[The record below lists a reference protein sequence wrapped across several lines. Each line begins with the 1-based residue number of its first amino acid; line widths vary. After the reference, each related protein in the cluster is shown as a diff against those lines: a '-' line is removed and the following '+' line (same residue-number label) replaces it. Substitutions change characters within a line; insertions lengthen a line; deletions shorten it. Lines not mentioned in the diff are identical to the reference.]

1 MIKQNILNKE
11 KVSKAVSRLYSVQAL
26 FQMEAVNLSIE
37 QVQLEFSIYRD
48 QENIELNSFGRAD
61 LSLFKK
67 ILDGAIKN
75 QNLID
80 QGISDLLKDGW
91 KFERID
97 PTLRSIFRAAS
108 SELLLGTPPKVV
120 INEFLEIAKAFFP
133 KGQEC
138 KLVNG
143 ILDGLAKN
151 FMKSE
156 TISGEIVN

>member
-48 QENIELNSFGRAD
+48 QENIEFNSYGRAD
-61 LSLFKK
+61 LSLFNK

-80 QGISDLLKDGW
+80 QGITDLLKDGW
-91 KFERID
+91 KFDRID

-143 ILDGLAKN
+143 ILDGLARN
-151 FMKSE
+151 LMKSE
-156 TISGEIVN
+156 TISDEIVN

>member
-1 MIKQNILNKE
+1 MIKQNMLNKE

-48 QENIELNSFGRAD
+48 QENIEFNSFGRAD

-80 QGISDLLKDGW
+80 QGITDLLKDGW
-91 KFERID
+91 KFDRID

-151 FMKSE
+151 LMKSE
-156 TISGEIVN
+156 IIPDKIVN

>member
-1 MIKQNILNKE
+1 MIKQNKLNRE

-26 FQMEAVNLSIE
+26 FQMESGNLSVE
-37 QVQLEFSIYRD
+37 QVQSEFSIYRD
-48 QENIELNSFGRAD
+48 QENIEFSNFGRAD
-61 LSLFKK
+61 LSLFKQ

-80 QGISDLLKDGW
+80 QLITSLLKDGW
-91 KFERID
+91 EFSRID

-143 ILDGLAKN
+143 ILDSLAKILT
-151 FMKSE
+151 KTE
-156 TISGEIVN
+156 TISDKIIN

>member
-1 MIKQNILNKE
+1 MIKQNKLHRE

-26 FQMEAVNLSIE
+26 FQMESGNLSVE
-37 QVQLEFSIYRD
+37 QVQLEFSIYRA
-48 QENIELNSFGRAD
+48 QENIEFSNFGRAD
-61 LSLFKK
+61 LSLFKQ

-80 QGISDLLKDGW
+80 QVITDLLKDGW
-91 KFERID
+91 EFDRID

-138 KLVNG
+138 KLANG
-143 ILDGLAKN
+143 ILDSLAKN
-151 FMKSE
+151 LKKIE
-156 TISGEIVN
+156 TISDKIVS

>member
-1 MIKQNILNKE
+1 MIKQNKLHRE

-26 FQMEAVNLSIE
+26 FQMESGNLSVK
-37 QVQLEFSIYRD
+37 Q
-48 QENIELNSFGRAD
+48 
-61 LSLFKK
+61 

-80 QGISDLLKDGW
+80 QVITDLLKDGW
-91 KFERID
+91 EFDRID

-138 KLVNG
+138 KLANG
-143 ILDGLAKN
+143 ILDSLAKN
-151 FMKSE
+151 LKRIE
-156 TISGEIVN
+156 TISDEIVS

>member
-1 MIKQNILNKE
+1 MIKQNKLHRE

-26 FQMEAVNLSIE
+26 FQMESGNLSVE

-48 QENIELNSFGRAD
+48 QENIEFSNFGRAD
-61 LSLFKK
+61 LSLFKQ

-80 QGISDLLKDGW
+80 QVITDLLKDGW
-91 KFERID
+91 EFDRID

-138 KLVNG
+138 KLANG
-143 ILDGLAKN
+143 ILDSLAKN
-151 FMKSE
+151 LKRIE
-156 TISGEIVN
+156 TISDEIVS

>member
-1 MIKQNILNKE
+1 MIKQNKLNRE

-26 FQMEAVNLSIE
+26 FQMESGNLSVE
-37 QVQLEFSIYRD
+37 QVQSEFSIYRD
-48 QENIELNSFGRAD
+48 QENIEFSNFGRAD
-61 LSLFKK
+61 LSLFKQ

-80 QGISDLLKDGW
+80 QLITSLLKDGW
-91 KFERID
+91 EFSRID

-120 INEFLEIAKAFFP
+120 INEFLEITKAFFP

-143 ILDGLAKN
+143 ILDSLAKILT
-151 FMKSE
+151 KTE
-156 TISGEIVN
+156 TISDKIIN

>member
-80 QGISDLLKDGW
+80 QGITDLLKDGW
-91 KFERID
+91 KFDRID

-151 FMKSE
+151 LMKSE
-156 TISGEIVN
+156 TISDEIVN

>member
-48 QENIELNSFGRAD
+48 QENIEFNSYGRAD
-61 LSLFKK
+61 LSLFNK

-80 QGISDLLKDGW
+80 QGITDLLKDGW
-91 KFERID
+91 KFDRID

-151 FMKSE
+151 LMKSE
-156 TISGEIVN
+156 TISDEIVN

>member
-1 MIKQNILNKE
+1 MIKQNKVNRE

-26 FQMEAVNLSIE
+26 FQMESGNLSVE
-37 QVQLEFSIYRD
+37 QVQSEFSIYRD
-48 QENIELNSFGRAD
+48 QENIEFSNFGRAD
-61 LSLFKK
+61 LSLFKQ

-80 QGISDLLKDGW
+80 QLITSLLKDGW
-91 KFERID
+91 EFSRID

-143 ILDGLAKN
+143 ILDSLAKILT
-151 FMKSE
+151 KTE
-156 TISGEIVN
+156 TISDKIIN

>member
-1 MIKQNILNKE
+1 MIKQNKLSRE
-11 KVSKAVSRLYSVQAL
+11 KLSKAVSRLYSVQAL
-26 FQMEAVNLSIE
+26 FQMESGNLSVE
-37 QVQLEFSIYRD
+37 QVQSEFSIYRD
-48 QENIELNSFGRAD
+48 QENIEFSNFGRAD
-61 LSLFKK
+61 LSLFKQ

-80 QGISDLLKDGW
+80 QLITSLLKDGW
-91 KFERID
+91 EFSRID

-120 INEFLEIAKAFFP
+120 INEFLEITKAFFP

-143 ILDGLAKN
+143 ILDSLAKILT
-151 FMKSE
+151 KTE
-156 TISGEIVN
+156 TISDKIIN

>member
-1 MIKQNILNKE
+1 MIKQNKLHRE

-26 FQMEAVNLSIE
+26 FQMESGNLSVE

-48 QENIELNSFGRAD
+48 QENIEFSNFGRAD
-61 LSLFKK
+61 LSLFKQ

-80 QGISDLLKDGW
+80 QVITDLLKDGW
-91 KFERID
+91 EFDRID

-138 KLVNG
+138 KLANG
-143 ILDGLAKN
+143 ILDSLAKN
-151 FMKSE
+151 LKRIE
-156 TISGEIVN
+156 TISDKIVS

>member
-48 QENIELNSFGRAD
+48 QENIEFNSYGRAD
-61 LSLFKK
+61 LSLFNK

-91 KFERID
+91 KFDRID

-151 FMKSE
+151 LMKSK
-156 TISGEIVN
+156 TISDEIVN

>member
-1 MIKQNILNKE
+1 MIKQNNLNRE

-26 FQMEAVNLSIE
+26 FQMESGNLSIE

-48 QENIELNSFGRAD
+48 QENIELNNFGKAD
-61 LSLFKK
+61 LYLFKQ

-75 QNLID
+75 QKLID
-80 QGISDLLKDGW
+80 QGITALLKDGW
-91 KFERID
+91 KFDRID

-151 FMKSE
+151 LMKSE
-156 TISGEIVN
+156 TNSDEIVN

>member
-48 QENIELNSFGRAD
+48 QENIEFNSFGRAD
-61 LSLFKK
+61 LSLFNK

-80 QGISDLLKDGW
+80 QGITDLLKDGW
-91 KFERID
+91 KFDRID

-151 FMKSE
+151 LMKSE
-156 TISGEIVN
+156 TISDEIVN

>member
-48 QENIELNSFGRAD
+48 QENIEFNSYGKAD
-61 LSLFKK
+61 LSLFNK
-67 ILDGAIKN
+67 ILDVAIKN

-80 QGISDLLKDGW
+80 QGITDLLKDGW
-91 KFERID
+91 KFDRID

-151 FMKSE
+151 LMKSK
-156 TISGEIVN
+156 TISDKIVN

>member
-48 QENIELNSFGRAD
+48 QENIEFNSYGKAD
-61 LSLFKK
+61 LSLFNK

-80 QGISDLLKDGW
+80 QGITDLLKDGW
-91 KFERID
+91 KFDRID

-151 FMKSE
+151 LMKSE
-156 TISGEIVN
+156 TISDEIVN

>member
-48 QENIELNSFGRAD
+48 QENIEFNSYGRAD
-61 LSLFKK
+61 LSLFNK

-80 QGISDLLKDGW
+80 QGITDLLKDGW
-91 KFERID
+91 KFDRID

-108 SELLLGTPPKVV
+108 SELLLGTPPKIV

-133 KGQEC
+133 EGQEC

-151 FMKSE
+151 FTKSE
-156 TISGEIVN
+156 TISDEIVS

>member
-1 MIKQNILNKE
+1 MIKQNKLSRE
-11 KVSKAVSRLYSVQAL
+11 KLSKAVSRLYSVQAL
-26 FQMEAVNLSIE
+26 FQMESGNLSVE

-48 QENIELNSFGRAD
+48 QENIEFSNFGRAD
-61 LSLFKK
+61 LSLFKQ

-80 QGISDLLKDGW
+80 QLITSLLKDGW
-91 KFERID
+91 EFSRID

-143 ILDGLAKN
+143 ILDSLAKILT
-151 FMKSE
+151 KTE
-156 TISGEIVN
+156 TISDKIIN

>member
-1 MIKQNILNKE
+1 MIKQNNLNRE

-26 FQMEAVNLSIE
+26 FQMESGNLSIE

-48 QENIELNSFGRAD
+48 QENIESNNFGKAD
-61 LSLFKK
+61 LYLFKQ

-75 QNLID
+75 QKLID
-80 QGISDLLKDGW
+80 QGITDLLKDGW
-91 KFERID
+91 KFDRID

-151 FMKSE
+151 LMKSE
-156 TISGEIVN
+156 TIPDEIVN

>member
-1 MIKQNILNKE
+1 MIKQNMLNKE

-48 QENIELNSFGRAD
+48 QENMEFNSYGRAD
-61 LSLFKK
+61 LSLFNK

-80 QGISDLLKDGW
+80 QGITDLLKDGW
-91 KFERID
+91 KFDRID

-151 FMKSE
+151 LMKSK
-156 TISGEIVN
+156 TISDEIVN

>member
-1 MIKQNILNKE
+1 MMKQNNLNRE

>member
-1 MIKQNILNKE
+1 MIKQNKLNRE

-26 FQMEAVNLSIE
+26 FQMESGNLSVE
-37 QVQLEFSIYRD
+37 QVQSEFSIYRD
-48 QENIELNSFGRAD
+48 QENIKFSNFGRAD
-61 LSLFKK
+61 LSLFKQ

-80 QGISDLLKDGW
+80 QLITSLLKDGW
-91 KFERID
+91 EFSRID

-143 ILDGLAKN
+143 ILDSLAKILT
-151 FMKSE
+151 KTE
-156 TISGEIVN
+156 TISDKIIN

>member
-1 MIKQNILNKE
+1 MIKQNMLNKE

-48 QENIELNSFGRAD
+48 QENIEFNSYGRAD
-61 LSLFKK
+61 LSLFNK

-80 QGISDLLKDGW
+80 QGITDLLKDGW
-91 KFERID
+91 KFDRID

-151 FMKSE
+151 LMKSK
-156 TISGEIVN
+156 TISDEIVN